1 VNFWRSWHNFCAR
14 IFRRGSSC
22 NQSKLQKPLIL
33 QWFCIVPAVGI
44 SQAEVVLSEQ
54 KHLIKTKPKGKIMKL
69 IQYERP
75 GLAWPTFG
83 RLANLQDE
91 LNHLFESPLRA
102 WAPVLDV
109 HEDADNF
116 VIRAELPGLK
126 RNDISVSLQD
136 GALVISGERTVEKVE
151 EGVEVHRQER
161 FYGKFQRA
169 LTLPTPVAADK
180 IKAQYKDGVLTVTL
194 PKAEEAKP
202 KQIDISVN

>member
-1 VNFWRSWHNFCAR
+1 
-14 IFRRGSSC
+14 
-22 NQSKLQKPLIL
+22 
-33 QWFCIVPAVGI
+33 
-44 SQAEVVLSEQ
+44 
-54 KHLIKTKPKGKIMKL
+54 MKL

-91 LNHLFESPLRA
+91 LNHLFESPMRV

-109 HEDADNF
+109 REDADNF
-116 VIRAELPGLK
+116 VISAELPGLK

-151 EGVEVHRQER
+151 EGVEIHRQER